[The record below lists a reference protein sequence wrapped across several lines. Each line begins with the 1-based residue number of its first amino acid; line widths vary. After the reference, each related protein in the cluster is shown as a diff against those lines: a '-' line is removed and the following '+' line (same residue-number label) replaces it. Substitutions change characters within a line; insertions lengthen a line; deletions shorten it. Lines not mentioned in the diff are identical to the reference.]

1 MLRFLY
7 CDNNKLK
14 SLPVLPKTLVRIDCY
29 RNNLTSLPPSLLE
42 CRDLKYF
49 DGDNNWMEDIP
60 YEFSE
65 FIRLTTGCESPYSSY
80 FVEGGHS
87 LDGHIRLGDLTIYD
101 G

>member
-1 MLRFLY
+1 
-7 CDNNKLK
+7 
-14 SLPVLPKTLVRIDCY
+14 
-29 RNNLTSLPPSLLE
+29 
-42 CRDLKYF
+42 
-49 DGDNNWMEDIP
+49 MEDIP